1 MQDTVGTH
9 GTQEPLLWE
18 DVSLELRSWQSGS
31 CADLLPVEIVVD
43 ETKMFPKVPS
53 MNCSVTP
60 LFCWREIFQ
69 QSCPSDLACDVAG
82 FDLSR
87 LQDL

>member
-1 MQDTVGTH
+1 MEDTVGTH
-9 GTQEPLLWE
+9 CTQEPLLWE
-18 DVSLELRSWQSGS
+18 DVSLELGSWQRGS
-31 CADLLPVEIVVD
+31 CVDLLPVGVEVD

-60 LFCWREIFQ
+60 LCGWREIFQ
-69 QSCPSDLACDVAG
+69 QSCPSDLVCGVAG
-82 FDLSR
+82 FDLSQ

>member
-9 GTQEPLLWE
+9 CTQEPLLWE
-18 DVSLELRSWQSGS
+18 DVSLELRSWQRGS
-31 CADLLPVEIVVD
+31 CVDLLPVRIVVD
-43 ETKMFPKVPS
+43 ETKMFPKLPS

-60 LFCWREIFQ
+60 LCCWREIFQ
-69 QSCPSDLACDVAG
+69 QSCPSDLVCGVAG